1 MEKIKKE
8 GGDQESSMSLDFEG
22 MTDEEFLEHVP
33 KELHNLN
40 ILTLREWAEQKMFDP
55 IKDEGKKMKDY
66 VVPESNKRQISY
78 PKNYCE
84 PY

>member
-40 ILTLREWAEQKMFDP
+40 ILTLREWAE
-55 IKDEGKKMKDY
+55 
-66 VVPESNKRQISY
+66 
-78 PKNYCE
+78 
-84 PY
+84 